1 MSGLPSFF
9 QHRGTTV
16 LDELADYELGGLEED
31 DDILDDGAL
40 ETEEES
46 SNIEEPY
53 FQSTNIERSLNI
65 ENLNIGSSNASNVD
79 LFPIGGEGTV
89 DLSNL
94 LNNFSWP
101 GKGIHCS

>member
-9 QHRGTTV
+9 QHRGVSV

-31 DDILDDGAL
+31 DDMLDDGAL
-40 ETEEES
+40 ETEEE
-46 SNIEEPY
+46 NIKEQY
-53 FQSTNIERSLNI
+53 FQSTNIEGLNI
-65 ENLNIGSSNASNVD
+65 ENLNIRSDPSDS
-79 LFPIGGEGTV
+79 LFPGRGEGSV

-101 GKGIHCS
+101 GKGI